1 MKLKKLFSAIGLGLF
16 AVASVSAGVL
26 AFAKGPR
33 MEMARA
39 DNPDDKMFTVIID
52 MGDAAGYDGFNSPEV
67 HCYDAVGGSFDK
79 YQMLH
84 QVTGTYYTG
93 TLTYRSADQS
103 VDTIEFLFKQNS
115 EDKFS
120 TSLSVTPLPGTA
132 CRFAYNNSW
141 SQDPSQGNRYEWELT
156 KEGTWDNLRFQYYGS
171 GLNNITASFEPNV
184 ADKSYKATF
193 TIAQEDFNPS
203 DSGQIYFGGWGLG
216 ALRQSSVDAYT
227 TDFTLNSFNLAMAG
241 QFDLIVRD
249 NYSDSGIMELKFYSE
264 SREYIYLVGVNITE
278 DTYVYTFGESGYK
291 EFGNHPGTALK
302 DIVSAEEIHGDLKFQ
317 GEEYNIWRLEVNMY
331 YPKADHIILSQLN
344 EHGIVGTQT
353 ADMLL
358 IRGSAYW
365 FSYDED
371 YHNDLAGASLKFL
384 FDTEAIR
391 KAATDQS
398 VCDVTTEQ
406 AEDIVSTYQ
415 SLGTFMQTTYI
426 DCTYVNTWADETRTS
441 KAYVSY
447 RAVIERLAKIANI
460 NLTPSRDVDS
470 KSYVNN
476 SSLMVT
482 IIAIATISAAG
493 VVALIL
499 IRRRKHQ

>member
-1 MKLKKLFSAIGLGLF
+1 MKLKRLFSAIGLGLF
-16 AVASVSAGVL
+16 AVTSVAAGVL

-33 MEMARA
+33 MEMAKA

-52 MGDAAGYDGFNSPEV
+52 MGDAAGFDGFNSPEV
-67 HCYDAVGGSFDK
+67 HCYDANGGSFDK

-84 QVTGTYYTG
+84 KVTGTYYAG
-93 TLTYRSADQS
+93 TLTYRSADQT
-103 VDTIEFLFKQNS
+103 VDNIEFLFKQG

-120 TSLSVTPLPGTA
+120 NNLSVSPLPGTA
-132 CRFAYNNSW
+132 CVFAFGNTW
-141 SQDPSQGNRYEWELT
+141 TPDPSDGGRYEWELT
-156 KEGTWDNLRFQYYGS
+156 QSGTWNNLRFQYYGS
-171 GLNNITASFEPNV
+171 GENNLTASFVPDV
-184 ADKSYKATF
+184 TTKSYKATF
-193 TIAQEDFNPS
+193 NIVQDGFDP
-203 DSGQIYFGGWGLG
+203 DDLGQIFFGTWGLG
-216 ALRQSSVDAYT
+216 ALRQTSIDKYT
-227 TDFTLNSFNLAMAG
+227 SDFSLNSFNIDFAG
-241 QFDLIVRD
+241 QFDLIIYD
-249 NYSDSGIMELKFYSE
+249 DYSDGGVIELKYYSE
-264 SREYIYLVGVNITE
+264 SREYIYLVGYDITE
-278 DTYVYTFGESGYK
+278 DTRVYSFGESGYE
-291 EFGNHPGTALK
+291 EFGNYPGTALK
-302 DIVSAEEIHGDLKFQ
+302 NIPAAEEIHGDLKFQ
-317 GEEYNIWRLEVNMY
+317 GEEYNIWRLQLNMY
-331 YPKADHIILSQLN
+331 YPKADHIILAQVN
-344 EHGIVGTQT
+344 EYEVVGTKT

-358 IRGSAYW
+358 IRDSAYW

-371 YHNDLAGASLKFL
+371 YHNDLAGACLKFL
-384 FDTEAIR
+384 FTVEGIR
-391 KAATDQS
+391 KGATDES
-398 VCDVTTEQ
+398 VCDITSEQ

-493 VVALIL
+493 VAALIL